1 MKIIVPIDGSNQSY
15 EIVPFAVELAKR
27 YGDEIIFLN
36 IQQNLQELGLPA
48 VKKAAELVKDEGVA
62 YSAKVRTGIAAME
75 IVAESSNAN
84 IRYIVMAKGKG
95 GEEAIG
101 SVSAHVLKLAT
112 CPVVFV
118 PKCAIEAKNRKSQ

>member
-1 MKIIVPIDGSNQSY
+1 MKIIVPIDGTNQSY
-15 EIVPFAVELAKR
+15 ELVLFAVELAKR

-95 GEEAIG
+95 DEEAIG

-112 CPVVFV
+112 CPIVFV
-118 PKCAIEAKNRKSQ
+118 PKCAIEVKNRKSQ

>member
-48 VKKAAELVKDEGVA
+48 VKK
-62 YSAKVRTGIAAME
+62 
-75 IVAESSNAN
+75 SS
-84 IRYIVMAKGKG
+84 
-95 GEEAIG
+95 
-101 SVSAHVLKLAT
+101 
-112 CPVVFV
+112 
-118 PKCAIEAKNRKSQ
+118 